1 MIFET
6 SDTIQYNL
14 SSLEVNIY
22 KCNVSVINNIRKLS
36 YQFFNSLNDEKYEIF
51 WSRIL
56 RIIRNFEFNTQIYPL
71 KSNHELLIAKESL
84 LELKGYE
91 SAIQESYQSYYN
103 SYVKLIKTISQFI
116 EVENPTYEN
125 CFKDI
130 IKHLVKNENYNI
142 ACVLYRLSEIDAIE
156 EYFHNNDEVRDI
168 MQYVEFVSYSS
179 IKRELYDAVII
190 IGPTTIYPGSIINS
204 PRANEFY
211 SMSYNWNKSHMEPIK
226 HYDKSEYNEPSI
238 DLKTI
243 IYGQEEAIPL
253 DDDVVEDLFDD
264 IAINI
269 NSIKN
274 KISRDGTKTDY
285 NVKART
291 VFLDNGKHLFLD
303 EITKKYIVNSNLHI
317 SGDIEIDEILEH
329 LHPKDM
335 SNGMFLTYR
344 DSSSGDYIE
353 AYADHIMGTN
363 ASKCREML
371 QKWKII
377 LREKAETK
385 ETIEMALEIIECGG
399 NNTVKETNVRN
410 WMSDEHIAPKN
421 PENLRAILKYC
432 DLADE
437 ADILIKN
444 ALYIRSIHKKAG
456 QQIRHELTEAL
467 KNLDYD
473 DLEKAGT
480 LSIGSSTIRN
490 LIISRITN
498 VSEILT
504 VPSRMLNKPFDLD

>member
-1 MIFET
+1 
-6 SDTIQYNL
+6 
-14 SSLEVNIY
+14 
-22 KCNVSVINNIRKLS
+22 
-36 YQFFNSLNDEKYEIF
+36 
-51 WSRIL
+51 
-56 RIIRNFEFNTQIYPL
+56 
-71 KSNHELLIAKESL
+71 
-84 LELKGYE
+84 
-91 SAIQESYQSYYN
+91 
-103 SYVKLIKTISQFI
+103 
-116 EVENPTYEN
+116 
-125 CFKDI
+125 
-130 IKHLVKNENYNI
+130 
-142 ACVLYRLSEIDAIE
+142 
-156 EYFHNNDEVRDI
+156 
-168 MQYVEFVSYSS
+168 
-179 IKRELYDAVII
+179 
-190 IGPTTIYPGSIINS
+190 
-204 PRANEFY
+204 
-211 SMSYNWNKSHMEPIK
+211 
-226 HYDKSEYNEPSI
+226 
-238 DLKTI
+238 
-243 IYGQEEAIPL
+243 
-253 DDDVVEDLFDD
+253 
-264 IAINI
+264 
-269 NSIKN
+269 
-274 KISRDGTKTDY
+274 
-285 NVKART
+285 
-291 VFLDNGKHLFLD
+291 
-303 EITKKYIVNSNLHI
+303 
-317 SGDIEIDEILEH
+317 
-329 LHPKDM
+329 DM

-480 LSIGSSTIRN
+480 LSIGSSTMRN

-498 VSEILT
+498 VSDILT
-504 VPSRMLNKPFDLD
+504 VPSRILNKPFELD